1 MADRAQDEHA
11 RWLALKS
18 LIDSGLHHADLDAVL
33 ARIDEEPDGTVADG
47 ARGHLV
53 KNGGLTDED
62 LRRLRS
68 RPGFEVGPMRRI
80 VDEACWLRDAEAA
93 ADETELRRVVATGI
107 KSVQQLVVHRDDLP
121 RPVLEQLASDGA
133 TRAIRNVARQR
144 LNRRR
149 P

>member
-1 MADRAQDEHA
+1 
-11 RWLALKS
+11 
-18 LIDSGLHHADLDAVL
+18 
-33 ARIDEEPDGTVADG
+33 
-47 ARGHLV
+47 
-53 KNGGLTDED
+53 
-62 LRRLRS
+62 
-68 RPGFEVGPMRRI
+68 MRRI

-93 ADETELRRVVATGI
+93 ADETEFRRVVATGI

-121 RPVLEQLASDGA
+121 RPILEQLASDGA